1 MCSVSSTIS
10 VSKKE
15 RIDCEKMAKFLSENK
30 IITSITSNISS
41 TPDIEYGCRLQQSIS
56 SKKELENIWT
66 LLKTQY
72 EFKCAHLKMGDAY
85 DGCILNYLE
94 PSKCPKN

>member
-10 VSKKE
+10 VSKKDK
-15 RIDCEKMAKFLSENK
+15 IDCEEMAKFLSKNK
-30 IITSITSNISS
+30 ILTSITSNISS

-56 SKKELENIWT
+56 SKKDVENIWT
-66 LLKTQY
+66 LLKSKY
-72 EFKCAHLKMGDAY
+72 DFKCAHLKLGDAY

-94 PSKCPKN
+94 PNKCPGN